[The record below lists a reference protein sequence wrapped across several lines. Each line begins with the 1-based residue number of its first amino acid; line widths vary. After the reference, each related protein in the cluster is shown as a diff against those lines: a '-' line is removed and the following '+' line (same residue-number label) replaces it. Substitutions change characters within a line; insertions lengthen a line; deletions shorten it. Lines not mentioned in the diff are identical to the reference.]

1 MKIFLLCFILLVSLN
16 CFAQGWETFKFDDNL
31 TVSFPDNYEE
41 VDTMGQHVV
50 RALIDN
56 ALVMIQRLPN
66 TGSTATN
73 IASKDE
79 LIKQYK
85 GFQEGVVGASENG
98 SLIDQTYEDV
108 GGLHVT
114 KFSLNATMQEEMQVR
129 HYYVAFF
136 NENWYAVQMWEVAD
150 YSEDLEE
157 QREEFFSS
165 VQFPAGMSI
174 ENQMSSVTEGS
185 AAYKMGHK
193 MGKILFFPML
203 IGVLVL
209 IAFVLTRVL
218 NRKKKKEEMK
228 EL

>member
-1 MKIFLLCFILLVSLN
+1 MKIIIAGLFSLMTLTS
-16 CFAQGWETFKFDDNL
+16 FAQEWTTFKFDDNL

-114 KFSLNATMQEEMQVR
+114 KFSLNATMQEELQVR
-129 HYYVAFF
+129 HYYVAFL

-150 YSEDLEE
+150 YSEDLAE
-157 QREEFFSS
+157 QREDFFSS
-165 VQFPAGMSI
+165 IQFPAGISI
-174 ENQMSSVTEGS
+174 KNQMSSVTEGS
-185 AAYKMGHK
+185 AGYKRGYAI
-193 MGKILFFPML
+193 GKILFYPML

-218 NRKKKKEEMK
+218 NRKKKKDEMR